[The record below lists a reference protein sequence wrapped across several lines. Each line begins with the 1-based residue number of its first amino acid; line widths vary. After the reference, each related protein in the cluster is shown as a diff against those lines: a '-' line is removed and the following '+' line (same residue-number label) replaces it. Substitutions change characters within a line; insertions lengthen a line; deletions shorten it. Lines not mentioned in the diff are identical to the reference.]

1 MQLKHWMA
9 GVIVASSFLAGTS
22 SYAVADGG
30 VDVSDKGNGTWVG
43 KGTAVGQLRDKK
55 VTKPS
60 SKKSTSTKKSK
71 ATSTKAAEPVE
82 PMDAIAEYEWMY
94 EHNCWAMSRGCFIKT
109 KKTGEA
115 AEVTQVDPEDVA
127 RELVVQLQLPDPTP
141 RFGPDPSANEWKM
154 AAVGYPL
161 WLWTDGPRQVSTTAS
176 RYGISFTLTAN
187 WRSTTFNMGD
197 GNRVTCTDTKKYTTS
212 VKAGAKSPKCGYTYA
227 KSSLPKGK
235 YRVTATTNWRITWSA
250 LGQSGTLPGTHSA
263 SRDLPVGELNALVVG

>member
-1 MQLKHWMA
+1 MRRTGYLLAAGLIAWSVA
-9 GVIVASSFLAGTS
+9 GVSAAADDVDVHGQGNGQYAGTAKRSPTEHKSRPS
-22 SYAVADGG
+22 S
-30 VDVSDKGNGTWVG
+30 
-43 KGTAVGQLRDKK
+43 
-55 VTKPS
+55 S
-60 SKKSTSTKKSK
+60 SKKSTSTKKAK

-109 KKTGEA
+109 KKTGEP

>member
-1 MQLKHWMA
+1 MLGKSA
-9 GVIVASSFLAGTS
+9 IACVASITLLLGSPTDAFAG
-22 SYAVADGG
+22 DN
-30 VDVSDKGNGTWVG
+30 VDVGDTGGGKFVG
-43 KGTAVGQLRDKK
+43 VATSAPGGAPAKSRSAKA
-55 VTKPS
+55 
-60 SKKSTSTKKSK
+60 KKSTSTKKAK

-235 YRVTATTNWRITWSA
+235 YRVTATTNWRITWNA

-263 SRDLPVGELNALVVG
+263 GRDLPVGELNALGVG